1 MHTQIRRLALVSA
14 VAIAALLTVGATVA
28 SAHGGPGRGPGVRGV
43 STSALVTQAAK
54 ELDVTRAKLKSAIV
68 DSAVAAI
75 NTAAEDEDIDADE
88 AAELKEEAQD
98 NLHVAYALS
107 KTRTV
112 ASNLGVTTAKLN
124 ASFRAA
130 RKTLALARIN
140 RAVENGDLNAEEAAE
155 LKQELE
161 QAKLPG
167 YKAGRGFG
175 GHGHHGPGGRGR

>member
-1 MHTQIRRLALVSA
+1 MHTQIKRLTLFSAAAL
-14 VAIAALLTVGATVA
+14 AALLTVGAAVA
-28 SAHGGPGRGPGVRGV
+28 SAHGGLGGRGAGTG
-43 STSALVTQAAK
+43 ALVTQAAK

-68 DSAVAAI
+68 ESAVAAI

-98 NLHVAYALS
+98 NLRVAYHLS
-107 KTRTV
+107 KTRAV

-130 RKTLALARIN
+130 RKTLVLARIN

-155 LKQELE
+155 LKRELN
-161 QAKLPG
+161 QARLPG
-167 YKAGRGFG
+167 YKAAGRGFG
-175 GHGHHGPGGRGR
+175 RHGGHGR

>member
-1 MHTQIRRLALVSA
+1 MHTQVRKLALFSA
-14 VAIAALLTVGATVA
+14 VALAALLTVGAAVA
-28 SAHGGPGRGPGVRGV
+28 SAQGGPGRGPGARGA
-43 STSALVTQAAK
+43 STGALVTQAAK
-54 ELDVTRAKLKSAIV
+54 ELDVPRAKLKAAIV

-75 NTAAEDEDIDADE
+75 NAAAEDEDIDADE

-98 NLHVAYALS
+98 NLRVAYGLS
-107 KTRTV
+107 RTRTV

-140 RAVENGDLNAEEAAE
+140 RAVKEGDLDAEEASE

-161 QAKLPG
+161 QTRLPG

-175 GHGHHGPGGRGR
+175 GPGHHGPGGRGR